1 MSIQQEDRQGKGIK
15 NNGCHK
21 ETTFGDIPSQKDLEK
36 EIGEYLSKRY
46 GGKVRVVSHMLLPNE
61 LGHEEPGGE
70 SEKNTRD
77 GQEIHFNLRPEELEA
92 WLNRF
97 VVRQESAKAIL
108 ATKVCTHF
116 NRIEYLKKKGEGARL
131 PGGVKNNIILI
142 GPTGVGKTFLIKL
155 IADHLGV
162 PFVRGDATKFSET
175 GYVGGDVEDLVRDL
189 VQEAGG
195 DMERASCG
203 IIYID
208 EIDKI
213 ASSSYM
219 QGPDISRAGVQRT
232 LLKLLEETD
241 VDLRALHDPISQIE
255 AIERYRQTGKREKKT
270 INTRNILFIVS
281 GAFSGLSDV
290 IKKRLSRQGIGFGA
304 DIDIKDDRCWL
315 DFVKPQDLIEY
326 GFESE
331 FIGRF
336 PVIAVLHELSEDD
349 LYQILKNPD
358 SAIIKS
364 KKQDFKVY
372 GIDLRFDDGA
382 LRLLASQ
389 AYQEHTG
396 ARALVCVLE
405 KALMPFEKR
414 LPSTGI
420 RFLVVTRDLVEAPDA
435 ALKDMLSRSCDPDFA
450 CKYKNIIMLEKK
462 ELHARIKE
470 SAAHIWR
477 DAGICLSPKRL
488 EMICHLIVEEDMQSD
503 MAQERLLFWIRRI
516 KEYEDAF
523 FNRCGI
529 KISFEED
536 AVDILLEGCLKD
548 SKNFYA
554 RCETLCN
561 ILKYGLT
568 LIKEKVGQT
577 EFNIPGEAVEGAEL
591 YINKLI
597 HASYHSSST
606 REAM

>member
-1 MSIQQEDRQGKGIK
+1 MSIQEDPPEKEVK
-15 NNGCHK
+15 NIGCHQK
-21 ETTFGDIPSQKDLEK
+21 TASADSPSQQDLEK

-46 GGKVRVVSHMLLPNE
+46 GDRIRVVSHTFLPKE
-61 LGHEEPGGE
+61 LEREESG
-70 SEKNTRD
+70 SWYKKTRN

-116 NRIEYLKKKGEGARL
+116 NRIEYFKKRGRDGRL
-131 PGGVKNNIILI
+131 PGSVKNNIILI
-142 GPTGVGKTFLIKL
+142 GPTGVGKTFLVRL
-155 IADHLGV
+155 MADHLGV
-162 PFVRGDATKFSET
+162 PFVKGDATKFSET

-189 VQEAGG
+189 VREADG
-195 DMERASCG
+195 DIERASCG

-213 ASSSYM
+213 ASSYHM
-219 QGPDISRAGVQRT
+219 QGPDISRSGVQRT

-241 VDLRALHDPISQIE
+241 IDLCVPHDPISQIE
-255 AIERYRQTGKREKKT
+255 SIERYRQTGKREKKT

-290 IKKRLSRQGIGFGA
+290 IKKRLSKQGIGFGA
-304 DIDIKDDRCWL
+304 DIEFKDDQYWL
-315 DFVKPQDLIEY
+315 NFAKPQDLIEY

-336 PVIAVLHELSEDD
+336 PVVAVLNELSVDD

-372 GIDLRFDDGA
+372 GIDLRFEDAA
-382 LRLLASQ
+382 LRLFADQ
-389 AYQEHTG
+389 AYQEHIG
-396 ARALVCVLE
+396 ARALVGVLE
-405 KALMPFEKR
+405 NALLPFEKR
-414 LPSTGI
+414 LPSTDI
-420 RFLVVTRDLVEAPDA
+420 KFLVVTKDLVEDPEAT
-435 ALKDMLSRSCDPDFA
+435 LKDLLSRPNDTDFVYR
-450 CKYKNIIMLEKK
+450 YKEIVEAEKE
-462 ELHARIKE
+462 ELCVRIKE
-470 SAAHIWR
+470 SAAHIWQK
-477 DAGICLSPKRL
+477 AGMSLTPKRL
-488 EMICHLIVEEDMQSD
+488 DMISHLVVEEDMQLD
-503 MAQERLLFWIRRI
+503 MAQERLLYWIRQI

-523 FNRCGI
+523 FNRSGI
-529 KISFEED
+529 TISFDEE

-548 SKNFYA
+548 NKNLYT

-561 ILKYGLT
+561 ILEYGLT
-568 LIKEKVGQT
+568 LIKERIGQT
-577 EFNIPGEAVEGAEL
+577 EFKIPGEAVEGAEL
-591 YINKLI
+591 YIKKLI
-597 HASYHSSST
+597 RASHCSPSR